1 MAYLSESSLD
11 RWHCLRLAGLISLL
25 GLSLGTTVAQ
35 AQVVEDNTLPAGE
48 NTVVNQNGNVY
59 EITEGATR
67 DANLFHSF
75 EQFSLEVGQEAFFI
89 HSEGIDTILGRV
101 IGGSASNIDGLIRTP
116 DFSTADIF
124 LINPQGVI
132 FGPNASLDVGG
143 SFIAS
148 TAEQI
153 TFADGTAFN
162 AADTPTVSL
171 TVSQPVGLGLGQSSL
186 NIRNEAFLEVPTG
199 ETLALV
205 GNGIEFAG
213 DGSEFEIVEEVTLP
227 AEIRLFAPAGHIA
240 LASVA
245 PGSTV
250 NFLQSDTE
258 VSGWVVDFDAV
269 DNIDLRDIELSNTAV
284 IDVSSSLIK
293 DGGDIAPFSV
303 SSGSTQLLGRQITI
317 DSSVVLAANLG
328 PSNGG
333 SLTVV
338 ASDQFTLSGR
348 SQVVDAAVIEG
359 GGGDIKI
366 DVSQGNVELVD
377 TSTILVESLFNAGAA
392 GAITI
397 DATNLSVQDG
407 SRISNVAFGQG
418 DGGNITIDVEEGVE
432 LIDESKILAQ
442 SESFQLGAIA
452 TGAAG
457 DLTINASRLS
467 VQEGSEIS
475 TSAFSEGAGGTLTIN
490 ALGSSTE
497 ASGGTVELLEGS
509 RIQAQSEEKA
519 TGAAGELTINTSHL
533 SIQEG
538 SEISTSTLGEG
549 AGGKLTINALD
560 EASGGTIE
568 LSNASRI
575 IAQADAT
582 GAAGGI
588 SVNTSHLSIQEGS
601 EISTSTFSEG
611 NGGTLI
617 VDTLGD
623 STEASGGTIELSG
636 DSSIRARSEK
646 EATAAA
652 GDLNLRASRLSV
664 QSGSDI
670 STATFGE
677 GAGGTLNINT
687 LDGSTEV
694 IGVSPDN
701 ETTSLLSAATEGT
714 GTAGR
719 ILIDTGSL
727 LVQDGGQ
734 IQSGTFGTGS
744 GSLTRI
750 NAESITVI
758 GELEA
763 NPSTISAAASNNAIG
778 ADQTSGS
785 IEIETGRL
793 LIQDEAAIFTSTR
806 GAAQGGELFIT
817 ADEVILSGEGSDTR
831 GLFARTGGTGD
842 SGTLTL
848 DTDTLLIEGGAR
860 LSVSAANPANIAVES
875 LGTVRDADI
884 TANTILLDN
893 GEILAESPSGNGGNL
908 NLTVE
913 DLIALENGSL
923 ISATAGTADLGGNGG
938 DITISS
944 PDGFVIALPDANSD
958 IIANAFEGN
967 GGNIDITATGVFGFT
982 EQTDLSFD
990 ELRLN
995 DSNDLSASSEFRGD
1009 PGVIN
1014 VNALVIDPSQGLVE
1028 LETEIV
1034 NPETLISTSCLAVAR
1049 REEGRYVVTGSG
1061 GLPPT
1066 PADSTASIYTTGD
1079 VQLLPTPLSTDTSD
1093 DRWQHGDPIVEP
1105 DSVTRLTDGRIA
1117 FRDRCEDDD
1126 SYL

>member
-538 SEISTSTLGEG
+538 SEISTST
-549 AGGKLTINALD
+549 
-560 EASGGTIE
+560 
-568 LSNASRI
+568 
-575 IAQADAT
+575 
-582 GAAGGI
+582 
-588 SVNTSHLSIQEGS
+588 
-601 EISTSTFSEG
+601 FSEG